1 MGKRNTYYP
10 STNHT
15 VKSTGEEILTQERKK
30 TMKEFLTFVNNVI
43 YQGARAHTHGKKK
56 HWLLWLRFLYQ
67 VCYSRKQNRRKEK
80 AGGEVCSGEGTN
92 TKSSDLAG
100 LGEKI

>member
-43 YQGARAHTHGKKK
+43 YQGARAHTHGKK
-56 HWLLWLRFLYQ
+56 
-67 VCYSRKQNRRKEK
+67 
-80 AGGEVCSGEGTN
+80 T
-92 TKSSDLAG
+92 LAPMVTVS
-100 LGEKI
+100 LPSMLF